1 MEKTN
6 TNNYNTPYSK
16 VYNFKNFNADTEIK
30 DLGKTKRSFVK
41 NYDDMYE
48 LPNNNKMYFNKITK
62 TMQTLSKD
70 QIKDK
75 IEAAE
80 DYKEEEKKESK
91 IYESEDSRMNKLEA
105 LKYMS
110 LNGQRNNEWQE
121 AGLCDVLINVILS
134 NENAFEKDYLDNL
147 LNQAN
152 NN

>member
-30 DLGKTKRSFVK
+30 DLGKNKRSFVK

-48 LPNNNKMYFNKITK
+48 LPNNNKMYFNKVTK
-62 TMQTLSKD
+62 TMQSLSKD

-80 DYKEEEKKESK
+80 EYKEDDKKAKNDE
-91 IYESEDSRMNKLEA
+91 
-105 LKYMS
+105 
-110 LNGQRNNEWQE
+110 
-121 AGLCDVLINVILS
+121 
-134 NENAFEKDYLDNL
+134 
-147 LNQAN
+147 
-152 NN
+152 